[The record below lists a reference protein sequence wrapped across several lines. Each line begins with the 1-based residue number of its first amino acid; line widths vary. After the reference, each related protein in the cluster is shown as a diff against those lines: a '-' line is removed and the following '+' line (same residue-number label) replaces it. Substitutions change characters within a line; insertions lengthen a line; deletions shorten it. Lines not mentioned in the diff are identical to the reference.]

1 MTVLA
6 VFADPPREGL
16 VLPDLADSSPL
27 TEQEVTDLYA
37 AMVKDTIRA
46 AERSGGEV
54 LVNYRPDDL
63 IAEEF
68 HGEQSAEAEVRALAK
83 SALESFEDARFEKQ
97 VGSTFSARAG
107 NTVTHLLE
115 QEEVHSA
122 AVLDGL
128 APTLTRKD
136 IDSAAMKL
144 RRNEVVL
151 GPSGQG
157 RVYFAGFTDTLD
169 FADAYEIPELGT
181 LTHHAVDAGHEV
193 DYLPQTTKVETG
205 DDLLT
210 LVSLFESRV
219 TAGRVVPEHTAVLLD
234 ELNLRVRDEDGERV
248 LVRE

>member
-6 VFADPPREGL
+6 VVTDPPREGL

-27 TEQEVTDLYA
+27 TEREAADLYA

-46 AERSGGEV
+46 AERSGGDV

-63 IAEEF
+63 IPEEF

-83 SALESFEDARFEKQ
+83 TALESFEDARFEKQ
-97 VGSTFSARAG
+97 VGSTFSARVG

-115 QEEVHSA
+115 QEEVQSA
-122 AVLDGL
+122 AVVDGL

-151 GPSGQG
+151 GPSERG
-157 RVYFAGFTDTLD
+157 RVFFAGFTDTID
-169 FADAYEIPELGT
+169 FEDAYQIPELET
-181 LTHHAVDAGHEV
+181 LTHRAVDAGHEV
-193 DYLPQTTKVETG
+193 DYLPQMPTVETG

-210 LVSLFESRV
+210 LVSLLESRV
-219 TAGRVVPEHTAVLLD
+219 TAGRVVPEHTATLLD
-234 ELNLRVRDEDGERV
+234 ELNLRVRADDGERM